1 MRLSS
6 MRFKDY
12 IWPHNP
18 ETFVMEYRRQVAAHK
33 VPLGGCVLQDLGV
46 SCRVLRGEGEFAGP
60 GAYEEFRALAQVFQE
75 AGPGLL
81 VHPVWRTDRAYF
93 VSLAVTEE
101 PRPDYVRY
109 SFVFWEDDSGYDG
122 GLTESNDGGAWKG
135 LSGASNGGG
144 TASAAASLETYTMKK
159 GDTLWGIAGR
169 YGVTLAALIAA
180 NPQIKN
186 PNLIYPGNE
195 VHIP

>member
-6 MRFKDY
+6 MRFKNY

-18 ETFVMEYRRQVAAHK
+18 ETFVVEYRRQVAAHK
-33 VPLGGCVLQDLGV
+33 VPMGGCVLQDLGV
-46 SCRVLRGEGEFAGP
+46 NCRILKGEGEFAGP
-60 GAYEEFRALAQVFQE
+60 DAYEEFKALAKVFQE
-75 AGPGLL
+75 EGPGML

-109 SFVFWEDDSGYDG
+109 SFAFWEDDSGYDG
-122 GLTESNDGGAWKG
+122 GLTESDDGGA
-135 LSGASNGGG
+135 LNEQEALHAVSASSPSG
-144 TASAAASLETYTMKK
+144 TYTVKK

-169 YGVTLAALIAA
+169 YGVTLTALIGA

-195 VHIP
+195 VNIP

>member
-6 MRFKDY
+6 MRYKNY
-12 IWPHNP
+12 TWPHNP
-18 ETFVMEYRRQVAAHK
+18 ETFVVEYRRQMAAHK

-46 SCRVLRGEGEFAGP
+46 NCRILRGEGEFAGP
-60 GAYEEFRALAQVFQE
+60 GAYEEFKALAAVFQKP
-75 AGPGLL
+75 GPGMLT
-81 VHPVWRTDRAYF
+81 HPVWRTDRAYF
-93 VSLAVTEE
+93 ISLSVMEE

-122 GLTESNDGGAWKG
+122 N
-135 LSGASNGGG
+135 LSETRDSRIQAGSS
-144 TASAAASLETYTMKK
+144 SAAPAENGSSGSVYTVKR
-159 GDTLWGIAGR
+159 GDTLWGIARR
-169 YGVTLAALIAA
+169 YGVTLNDLIAV

-195 VHIP
+195 VRLP